1 MGEAA
6 RKLGYHHGNA
16 RNALVQAASELLEDC
31 GAAALSLRSVAERAG
46 LSRQAPYNH
55 FTDKEAMLAALVV
68 AGFRRLADE
77 LRAAAD
83 EKAGTIALEAAS
95 NAYIAFAQRTPAL
108 FRLMFA
114 HELVD
119 IAKFPDATAASADA
133 FSTLV
138 AIVTTLCPPARAA
151 DLSLAAWSIVHGYA
165 TLCNEAG
172 IEAPGKRGERARQFT
187 NIIIS
192 SAAATANAPIRN
204 KGGDDE

>member
-1 MGEAA
+1 MGEAV

-16 RNALVQAASELLEDC
+16 RNALLLAASELLEDC

-68 AGFRRLADE
+68 SGFRRLADE
-77 LRAAAD
+77 LRSEAD
-83 EKAGTIALEAAS
+83 GKAGATALEAAS
-95 NAYIAFAQRTPAL
+95 DSYIAFAQRTPAV

-133 FSTLV
+133 FSALV
-138 AIVTTLCPPARAA
+138 AIVTTLCPPARVE
-151 DLSLAAWSIVHGYA
+151 DLSLAAWSLVHGYA

-172 IEAPGKRGERARQFT
+172 IEAPEKRGERARQFT
-187 NIIIS
+187 NIIMA
-192 SAAATANAPIRN
+192 SAALTANAPIRC